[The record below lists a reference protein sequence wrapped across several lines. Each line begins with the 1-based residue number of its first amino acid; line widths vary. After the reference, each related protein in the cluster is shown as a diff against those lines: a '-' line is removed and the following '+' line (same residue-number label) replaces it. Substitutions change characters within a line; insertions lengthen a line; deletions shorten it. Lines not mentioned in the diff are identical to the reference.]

1 MMKKLKINDVAK
13 DLHLTTQELIAFYET
28 RSSDGQK
35 KKSGSSL
42 TPEEVNLAL
51 EYFTQQHQV
60 SNFDAYFASRNTPRP
75 APEPAQ
81 KEKPVKKEKSVKQEK
96 PANSSNGKQEAK
108 PAQKPVQQQSVAAPK
123 QEAKPAQKPEAK
135 SVQKPE
141 TLSIACIVLFYS
153 CFLPSVKFCNE
164 LFKTFF
170 ITFYN
175 IFL

>member
-60 SNFDAYFASRNTPRP
+60 PNFDAYFASRNTPRP

-81 KEKPVKKEKSVKQEK
+81 KEK
-96 PANSSNGKQEAK
+96 
-108 PAQKPVQQQSVAAPK
+108 
-123 QEAKPAQKPEAK
+123 
-135 SVQKPE
+135 
-141 TLSIACIVLFYS
+141 
-153 CFLPSVKFCNE
+153 
-164 LFKTFF
+164 
-170 ITFYN
+170 
-175 IFL
+175 